1 LFTLSVFS
9 KGSRFYNPNPLSQML
24 DSLFNVTGVCLDP
37 VGCETSLACYSTVK
51 DAARQTVHFPVESDA
66 CTSKR

>member
-1 LFTLSVFS
+1 
-9 KGSRFYNPNPLSQML
+9 ML